1 MHLQIPAGKTGSP
14 LRFIVACAI
23 TVALTA
29 CMSVSIR
36 PTAYTPATANA
47 ADARPLQLAK
57 SVSAPLTNDA
67 TVTLAAGSQWILA
80 GSVPEGQVYRK
91 AGGTLMIDAKRLRE
105 AYLVIAGGKL
115 VGFYF
120 PGESAFT
127 PVAYAPT
134 LNLE

>member
-1 MHLQIPAGKTGSP
+1 MYLQIPAEKTGSS
-14 LRFIVACAI
+14 LRFIAACAI
-23 TVALTA
+23 VLALTA
-29 CMSVSIR
+29 CMSVSLR
-36 PTAYTPATANA
+36 PTAYTPVNA
-47 ADARPLQLAK
+47 AQAKQLQLAK

-105 AYLVIAGGKL
+105 AYLVIADGKL